1 MITMNKIDYYTPEET
16 ILTPHETTISIEVW
30 LDDCKY
36 IDKKNYEGM
45 YSFSFSPLTM
55 EDYLRLEEH
64 IEQAVMTVEFGKS
77 QMSRKE
83 PEASCKTKKGSFYTS
98 QFFLPKVN
106 VEYHYPEML
115 NGSEASIKLHLRD
128 SADGTIYLQGE
139 WVDLYEP
146 VISQVK
152 EKALISHEITPLTD
166 DDW

>member
-1 MITMNKIDYYTPEET
+1 MTIMNDTPYLTKEET
-16 ILTPHETTISIEVW
+16 ILTPYETSISVECW

-36 IDKKNYEGM
+36 IDSKNYEGM
-45 YSFSFSPLTM
+45 FSFSFSPLTM
-55 EDYLRLEEH
+55 ADYHRLEEH

-128 SADGTIYLQGE
+128 AADGTIYLQGE

-146 VISQVK
+146 VMPE
-152 EKALISHEITPLTD
+152 EKTAPAVYHDTSPLTD